1 MVALSLIRPPSFF
14 QVIFTAASL
23 TLQVSKSSSSAAS
36 VDCEFRLIRAAGFS
50 VLRKRQLTIW
60 SKTASLVIFE

>member
-23 TLQVSKSSSSAAS
+23 TLQVSKSSSPAAS

-50 VLRKRQLTIW
+50 VLRKR
-60 SKTASLVIFE
+60 